1 MCHGVYLHV
10 QLGYISILFNNF
22 QPFWIFLYLYKNAQ
36 EFDDTYSLYHNVYW
50 VDLAFWVNPFF
61 IFFLYTNE
69 SILNSYSAMKTCQS
83 LERISFTLINA
94 QKQTYKYSYKAYNSR
109 EHFCKMEK
117 KTLHCTCITPISF
130 PCGNKRKTTPG

>member
-50 VDLAFWVNPFF
+50 VDLAFRVNPFF

-117 KTLHCTCITPISF
+117 KPFIAHASLQ
-130 PCGNKRKTTPG
+130 